1 MPRTRAG
8 EIELN
13 YDVRG
18 SGEPLL
24 LIMGFGGS
32 SAGWRSEFLDG
43 LARSFRVITF
53 DNRGTGQ
60 SDKPET
66 PTTIPQMAD
75 DAAALLDALGIERA
89 HVIGISMGGMIA
101 QEMALRHPTKIN
113 GLVLGCTNCGRP
125 AAVTAAP
132 EVVGLLAFPPEMD
145 PREAARRARPASYTP
160 EFITANDAFL
170 EEMLERAFQNP
181 TPPAT
186 RLRQMEAIQSWGACD
201 RLDQLTMP
209 VLIVTGDRDV
219 LVPPENSR
227 ILQERI
233 AGSRLHV
240 IPDAAHVFFN
250 SHPKESVQVVT
261 EFLQSVSAP
270 SAAGAV

>member
-1 MPRTRAG
+1 MPRTQVG

-18 SGEPLL
+18 EGEPLL

-43 LARSFRVITF
+43 LARTLRVITF

-60 SDKPET
+60 SEKPET
-66 PTTIPQMAD
+66 PTTIAQMAD
-75 DAAALLDALGIERA
+75 DAAALLDALAIERA
-89 HVIGISMGGMIA
+89 HVLGISMGGMIA
-101 QEMALRHPTKIN
+101 QELALRHPARIN
-113 GLVLGCTNCGRP
+113 GLVLGCTNCGQP
-125 AAVTAAP
+125 GSVVAAP

-160 EFITANDAFL
+160 EFIVANDAFL
-170 EEMLERAFQNP
+170 DEMLERAFQNP

-186 RLRQMEAIQSWGACD
+186 RLRQMEAIQAWGTGD

-209 VLIVTGDRDV
+209 VLIITGDRDV

-227 ILQERI
+227 ILHERI

-240 IPDAAHVFFN
+240 IPEAAHVFHN
-250 SHPKESVQVVT
+250 SHPEESVWVVT
-261 EFLQSVSAP
+261 EFLQT
-270 SAAGAV
+270 AGARSPARV